1 MPAKENS
8 ILIQNEAKLIRKD
21 VDNLVQ
27 NIKENL
33 NLTQYESSSGPLT
46 ELPDYD
52 YPSVSSD
59 PHNQNSFK
67 ARSCINRGSRASPYG
82 VVSNKKCEHLGD
94 LNGGVTGVKRTNWAA
109 RKRYPSMSANP
120 AGKTTKQAELD
131 DTLELLH
138 ELISEGNLLKEAV
151 RRLQLGLSPK
161 IQRNFYDSDDDC
173 RTPPPPLPNTYPD
186 LCEIGIN

>member
-1 MPAKENS
+1 MPAKENT

-33 NLTQYESSSGPLT
+33 NLTQYDTSGTLT

-52 YPSVSSD
+52 YPASVSDHPS
-59 PHNQNSFK
+59 HNQNSFK

-82 VVSNKKCEHLGD
+82 VVSSKKCECLGD
-94 LNGGVTGVKRTNWAA
+94 TNSGGGVIGVKRTSWAA

-120 AGKTTKQAELD
+120 GKPKQAELD

-173 RTPPPPLPNTYPD
+173 RTPPPAPAHPD

>member
-1 MPAKENS
+1 M
-8 ILIQNEAKLIRKD
+8 
-21 VDNLVQ
+21 
-27 NIKENL
+27 
-33 NLTQYESSSGPLT
+33 
-46 ELPDYD
+46 
-52 YPSVSSD
+52 
-59 PHNQNSFK
+59 
-67 ARSCINRGSRASPYG
+67 
-82 VVSNKKCEHLGD
+82 VSNKKCEHLGD

-173 RTPPPPLPNTYPD
+173 RTPPPAPAHPD